1 MKRKNSKRLA
11 TVIALLV
18 GGTFLGVTGA
28 SAAPKATLNSAVGAP
43 ISALSMDVA
52 EGGGGTTYVPPLTT
66 GEIITDA
73 GAVIRN
79 AGGGGVLIRIL
90 DVIIRTVR
98 VCPQC
103 FIP

>member
-1 MKRKNSKRLA
+1 MKSKNSKRLA
-11 TVIALLV
+11 TVVALLIS
-18 GGTFLGVTGA
+18 GTLVGVTGA
-28 SAAPKATLNSAVGAP
+28 SAAPKANLNTAIGAP
-43 ISALSMDVA
+43 ISALSMDAA
-52 EGGGGTTYVPPLTT
+52 EGGGGSTYVPPLTT
-66 GEIITDA
+66 GEIISDA